1 MKTLSQT
8 IFSSLRALRALRVFV
23 VKVFL
28 VVARPRWVLWGAMKF
43 LALLLVVFSSPSS
56 AQELSKLP
64 VAIPAVSPAATTF
77 AVARDR
83 GYFRDE
89 GLDVQLI
96 VMPSAVGTQAL
107 IGGNVKFSTI
117 GGAALLPMLRGAP
130 LRYLFSTFNRP
141 MFWLY
146 AKSDI
151 RSVEALKGKKV
162 GVSSLGSG
170 PDSLLRDLLKKH
182 GLDGGRDV
190 IILPMGAG
198 TARFQALQAGSVDGA
213 MLSIP
218 SNFLAQESG
227 YRELVS
233 FIDQEW
239 VELQGSVVSS
249 EQVLSSEPLL
259 VEKFL
264 RASLKGFRY
273 ARDNRA
279 GTVAIL
285 TRFMRIRD
293 DMAAKIYDVIRPGL
307 TQDGIVPEEMQRRST
322 EHVVGRAGLKEAPRL
337 EKMFDNAALS
347 KVRQELQAK
356 GWKP

>member
-1 MKTLSQT
+1 M
-8 IFSSLRALRALRVFV
+8 A
-23 VKVFL
+23 
-28 VVARPRWVLWGAMKF
+28 G
-43 LALLLVVFSSPSS
+43 ALLVAGPPAV
-56 AQELSKLP
+56 AQELQNVA

-77 AVARDR
+77 VVARDR
-83 GYFRDE
+83 GYFREE

-107 IGGNVKFSTI
+107 IGGNVKFSTV
-117 GGAALLPMLRGAP
+117 GGAGLLPTLRGAP
-130 LRYLFSTFNRP
+130 IRFLFTTFNRP

-151 RSVEALKGKKV
+151 RTVEALRGKKV

-170 PDSLLRDLLKKH
+170 PDSLLRDLLNKH
-182 GLDGGRDV
+182 GLEGGRDV
-190 IILPMGAG
+190 VILPMGAG
-198 TARFQALQAGSVDGA
+198 TARFHALQAGSVDAA

-218 SNFLAQESG
+218 SNFMASETG

-239 VELQGSVVSS
+239 VELQGSVLTHQ
-249 EQVLSSEPLL
+249 QVLASEPLL
-259 VEKFL
+259 VEKFI

-273 ARDNRA
+273 FRDQRA

-285 TRFMRIRD
+285 ARFMRMRED
-293 DMAAKIYDVIRPGL
+293 AVAKIYDVVRPGL
-307 TQDGIVPEEMQRRST
+307 TQDGIVSEELQRRSL
-322 EHVVGRAGLKEAPRL
+322 EHIVGRAALKEAPRL
-337 EKMFDNAALS
+337 DKIFDQS
-347 KVRQELQAK
+347 VTIKVRQELQAR